1 MIKKFTDERGDFV
14 LFDAKNPF
22 CDQVNVVS
30 NPHPYTF
37 RGLHYQTK
45 PAQAKTVKVIQGKV
59 LDFLY
64 NLDTKE
70 VKMYLLDKDSEPLY
84 VGKKFAH
91 GYLTLTPGTI
101 FTYAVEGD
109 YNPDSECSIIWKDI
123 PQIKTVV
130 LSHVRNEDL
139 LHISY
144 KDKNG
149 K

>member
-1 MIKKFTDERGDFV
+1 MFVAACKERDMPDMEFFLNKRDHPQLKRDLTEPYDFIFLNEKGDKPPPLTRTKFKSYAPIF
-14 LFDAKNPF
+14 
-22 CDQVNVVS
+22 S
-30 NPHPYTF
+30 Y
-37 RGLHYQTK
+37 
-45 PAQAKTVKVIQGKV
+45 
-59 LDFLY
+59 
-64 NLDTKE
+64 
-70 VKMYLLDKDSEPLY
+70 Y

-91 GYLTLTPGTI
+91 GYLTLAPGTI